1 MLAVL
6 LTCRCSSSAS
16 AGTTILRAFQRGRL
30 SLRPS
35 QVSRNSQNPRTKPP
49 LVSWQAAQSH
59 CDLVMATLHATPIRS
74 RRIEIAACCARLL
87 D

>member
-30 SLRPS
+30 SLPPLS
-35 QVSRNSQNPRTKPP
+35 SFQEFPESPNQASVGELASGTKP
-49 LVSWQAAQSH
+49 LRLS
-59 CDLVMATLHATPIRS
+59 DGN
-74 RRIEIAACCARLL
+74 AACYPNPIQTY
-87 D
+87 